1 CTSRLVCGLL
11 VSSRPRRYPCLL
23 SVTPPCLDRRI
34 PTVSDPPSWPARPDS
49 WERLTP
55 GSRCGAPGDR
65 SPLRSSSGQGL
76 RITIGY
82 SGNLG
87 GLYVFVLYSI
97 AGLE

>member
-1 CTSRLVCGLL
+1 MNIDDTGSSVSKTGTLTATTFTGMGMGPQGITYSGLKFL
-11 VSSRPRRYPCLL
+11 NIFVG
-23 SVTPPCLDRRI
+23 T
-34 PTVSDPPSWPARPDS
+34 
-49 WERLTP
+49 
-55 GSRCGAPGDR
+55 GGDTLNIQ
-65 SPLRSSSGQGL
+65 STAAGTTTTFDQGL